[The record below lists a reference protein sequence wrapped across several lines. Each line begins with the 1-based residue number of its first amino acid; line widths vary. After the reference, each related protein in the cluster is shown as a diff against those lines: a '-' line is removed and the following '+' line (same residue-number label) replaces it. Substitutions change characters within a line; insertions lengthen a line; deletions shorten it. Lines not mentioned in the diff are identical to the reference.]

1 MSPNPNNITVRRAS
15 TQDYSKL
22 SNLIS
27 FEYYLHRHL
36 DWQNTLSWL
45 GKQPFWLA
53 EKNEIIQA
61 AFACPADPP
70 DIHWIRLFVSNAT
83 FPPEKAWE
91 ILLNAAL
98 NDLAQEKTAM
108 LASLAFQ
115 DWYKNLLEQSG
126 FRTLQSIVV
135 LYWNGVF
142 PSVQKMP
149 THFFIRPMLPE
160 DLDQV
165 VQLDHDSFEPQWR
178 NSLEALI
185 ASYEQSDLALVLE
198 HDEEISG
205 YLISTATYFTAH
217 LARIA
222 VKPNFQRMN
231 LGSNLVAYFLQHC
244 QKKKYDQVSVN
255 TQNNNFS
262 SLHLYSKMNFTLS
275 DESYPVFILPK
286 D

>member
-1 MSPNPNNITVRRAS
+1 
-15 TQDYSKL
+15 
-22 SNLIS
+22 
-27 FEYYLHRHL
+27 
-36 DWQNTLSWL
+36 
-45 GKQPFWLA
+45 
-53 EKNEIIQA
+53 
-61 AFACPADPP
+61 
-70 DIHWIRLFVSNAT
+70 
-83 FPPEKAWE
+83 
-91 ILLNAAL
+91 
-98 NDLAQEKTAM
+98 
-108 LASLAFQ
+108 
-115 DWYKNLLEQSG
+115 
-126 FRTLQSIVV
+126 
-135 LYWNGVF
+135 
-142 PSVQKMP
+142 
-149 THFFIRPMLPE
+149 MLPE

-244 QKKKYDQVSVN
+244 QKQKYDQVSVN